1 MNNGYADL
9 LKETI
14 PGVIK
19 SPKEH
24 KRMMDL
30 VNNLMDKESLS
41 PDEERLLELLAVLI
55 ENYEKEAFPFS
66 TEITPRSMLC
76 FLMESNDLKQADLVD
91 VFGSSG
97 RVSQV
102 VNGKREISKEQAK
115 RLAERFNVSP
125 ALFI

>member
-1 MNNGYADL
+1 MNNGYAEL
-9 LKETI
+9 LKETF

-19 SPKEH
+19 SRKEH
-24 KRMMDL
+24 KRMIEL

-41 PDEERLLELLAVLI
+41 PDEEKLLELLAVLI
-55 ENYEKEAFPFS
+55 ENYEKEAFPVT
-66 TEITPRSMLC
+66 TEITPLSMLR
-76 FLMESNDLKQADLVD
+76 FLMESNDLKQTDLVD

-102 VNGKREISKEQAK
+102 VNGKRDISKGQAK